1 MSQVYNTT
9 RLVLAGAAAAAL
21 SEAPRY
27 FPSLKPL
34 HSVATVTTVF
44 LGIIEMDI
52 AKHVKVHRHLR
63 SMFTC
68 LKDVHPNLDHI
79 ANHIAA
85 GSILLIANY
94 AARCFG
100 TYYVS
105 YPMVIAV
112 SAGNVLID
120 MLMSSF
126 RTVPGTSAKMIVEEK
141 REAQL

>member
-1 MSQVYNTT
+1 MSQVFNTT
-9 RLVLAGAAAAAL
+9 RLVLAGAVAAAL

-27 FPSLKPL
+27 FPDLNAM

-52 AKHVKVHRHLR
+52 AKHLKVHRHLR
-63 SMFTC
+63 NMFTC
-68 LKDVHPNLDHI
+68 LRDVHPNLDHI
-79 ANHIAA
+79 ANHLVA
-85 GSILLIANY
+85 GSALLIANY

-112 SAGNVLID
+112 STGNALID
-120 MLMSSF
+120 IFMSSCKNN
-126 RTVPGTSAKMIVEEK
+126 PGTSVRADITEK
-141 REAQL
+141 KTAEL